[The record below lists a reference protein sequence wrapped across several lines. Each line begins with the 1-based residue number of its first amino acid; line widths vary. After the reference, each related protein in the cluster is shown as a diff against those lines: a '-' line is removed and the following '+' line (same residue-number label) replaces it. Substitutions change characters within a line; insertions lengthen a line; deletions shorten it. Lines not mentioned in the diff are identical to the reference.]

1 MAGETMNPVECGLK
15 EQSTPRYIDVNRET
29 DAMEKVLET
38 KRKEGIDEN
47 DATFFAFARFIDALK
62 STPTAD
68 VQEVK
73 HGKWEQQTEPLGWE
87 DVDCAVCSVCGE
99 SYILNEDMN
108 IDDWKEWSRY
118 CPNCGARM
126 DEK

>member
-1 MAGETMNPVECGLK
+1 MT
-15 EQSTPRYIDVNRET
+15 RYIDADKLT
-29 DAMEKVLET
+29 AFLY
-38 KRKEGIDEN
+38 DEYHGMISDESMRIYQIIQLLN
-47 DATFFAFARFIDALK
+47 E
-62 STPTAD
+62 SPTAD
-68 VQEVK
+68 VQKVK

-99 SYILNEDMN
+99 SYILNEDMD